1 MENLRTPIGRFKFY
15 GHMSSARQ
23 SQAGLPK
30 APKLYENNCSNNL
43 SFLIL
48 QKIQNATQIT
58 FALLHQYKMEGV
70 PCIQILITD
79 YDKNSH

>member
-1 MENLRTPIGRFKFY
+1 
-15 GHMSSARQ
+15 MSLVRQ

-43 SFLIL
+43 SFFIL

-58 FALLHQYKMEGV
+58 FALLHQYKMEAV
-70 PCIQILITD
+70 DLHI
-79 YDKNSH
+79 NSKSLANGHC